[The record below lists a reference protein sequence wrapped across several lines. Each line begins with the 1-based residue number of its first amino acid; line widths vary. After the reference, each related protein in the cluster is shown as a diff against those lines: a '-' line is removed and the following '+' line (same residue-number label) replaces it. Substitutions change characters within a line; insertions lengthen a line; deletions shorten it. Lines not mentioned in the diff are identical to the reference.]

1 VHHAVTA
8 TPTLIVPST
17 RRVTLGDRAFPVAAA
32 RAWNTLPASVR
43 AASSLAL
50 FRRDLKSHMA
60 VKIDNVI
67 CGLQLFY
74 FKFCTVPLQ
83 QFSVT
88 ASL

>member
-1 VHHAVTA
+1 MMWFWGLKVKDQGYRGSR
-8 TPTLIVPST
+8 PKCIFTLMTIMHT
-17 RRVTLGDRAFPVAAA
+17 DNAQ
-32 RAWNTLPASVR
+32 
-43 AASSLAL
+43 
-50 FRRDLKSHMA
+50 SHMA

-67 CGLQLFY
+67 CGLRLFY